1 MLNAGQISHLRL
13 NQIRKITE
21 EILGVG
27 HTKRA
32 YVIETRKHSLTDYH
46 LTIFCELQS
55 RSRLWESN
63 VSCFV
68 NVCAYQSQCIM
79 TAWRSN
85 LMCVQCLWT
94 CSVVGH
100 LGALAVLR
108 IWILSDDRGC
118 PASQRHMLESL
129 WA

>member
-1 MLNAGQISHLRL
+1 MLKAGQISHLSL

-21 EILGVG
+21 EILWVG

-32 YVIETRKHSLTDYH
+32 YVIETSKHSLTDDH
-46 LTIFCELQS
+46 LTTFCELQS

-68 NVCAYQSQCIM
+68 NVCAYQAQCIM

-85 LMCVQCLWT
+85 LMCVSVFMDMLCRWT
-94 CSVVGH
+94 PRST
-100 LGALAVLR
+100 R
-108 IWILSDDRGC
+108 S
-118 PASQRHMLESL
+118 PAYMDTV
-129 WA
+129 